1 MAKILE
7 NIKVSDKI
15 YKLVIEGKFD
25 GEMGQFFM
33 IRGWDDYPLLS
44 RPLSIHDK
52 DNESITFL
60 YRVEGFGTNKL
71 THLRK
76 GDNIK
81 LEGPYGNGYPTV
93 KGRIA
98 IVGGGIGI
106 APLLYTAKNLK
117 NTVKELDIYLGF
129 TEKEYLTDEFGK
141 YANNLYVSV
150 GDFITAK
157 LEADKYD
164 YIFTCGPEIMMR
176 KIVDMTKGKNVKTYV
191 SIEKHMA
198 CGVGACLVCSCKT
211 KNGMS
216 RVCKDGPVYLGE
228 DVFYE

>member
-71 THLRK
+71 TQLRK

-150 GDFITAK
+150 GDFITGK
-157 LEADKYD
+157 LEVDKYD
-164 YIFTCGPEIMMR
+164 YVFTCGPEIMMR
-176 KIVDMTKGKNVKTYV
+176 KIVDMAKGKNVKTYV

>member
-7 NIKVSDKI
+7 NKKVSNSI
-15 YKLVIEGKFD
+15 YKLVVEGNFK

-33 IRGWDDYPLLS
+33 IRGWDAYPLLS

-52 DNESITFL
+52 DENSISFL
-60 YRVEGFGTNKL
+60 YRIEGLGTNKL
-71 THLRK
+71 SDLK
-76 GDNIK
+76 ADDNLN

-93 KGRIA
+93 SGKVA

-106 APLLYTAKNLK
+106 APLMYTAKNLEK
-117 NTVKELDIYLGF
+117 EVKELDIYLGF
-129 TEKEYLTDEFGK
+129 TEESYLTSEFEK
-141 YANNLYVSV
+141 YADNLHVSV
-150 GDFITAK
+150 GDFITEK
-157 LEADKYD
+157 LDVDNYD
-164 YIFTCGPEIMMR
+164 YIFTCGPEIMMK
-176 KIVDMTKGKNVKTYV
+176 KIVDMSKGKNVKTYV

-216 RVCKDGPVYLGE
+216 RVCKDGPVYIGG
-228 DVFYE
+228 DVYYE

>member
-7 NIKVSDKI
+7 NIKVSDRI
-15 YKLVIEGKFD
+15 YKLIIEGKFH

-33 IRGWDDYPLLS
+33 IRGWGDYPLLS

-52 DNESITFL
+52 NNESITFL
-60 YRVEGFGTNKL
+60 YRVEGIGTNKL
-71 THLRK
+71 TELSK
-76 GDNIK
+76 EDNVK

-93 KGRIA
+93 KGKIA

-117 NTVKELDIYLGF
+117 NRVKELDIYLGF
-129 TEKEYLTDEFGK
+129 TEKEYLTEEFWK
-141 YANNLYVSV
+141 YADNLYVSV
-150 GDFITAK
+150 GDFITEK
-157 LEADKYD
+157 LNVDNYD
-164 YIFTCGPEIMMR
+164 HILTCGPEIMMR
-176 KIVDMTKGKNVKTYV
+176 KIVDMSKDKNVKTYV

-216 RVCKDGPVYLGE
+216 RVCKDGPVYPGE

>member
-7 NIKVSDKI
+7 NKKVSDGI
-15 YKLVIEGKFD
+15 YKLVVEGNFK

-33 IRGWDDYPLLS
+33 IRGWEEFPLLS

-52 DNESITFL
+52 THESITFL
-60 YRVEGFGTNKL
+60 YRIEGSGTDKL
-71 THLRK
+71 SKLK
-76 GDNIK
+76 SGDKLK
-81 LEGPYGNGYPTV
+81 LEGPYGNGYPKT
-93 KGRIA
+93 KGKVA

-106 APLLYTAKNLK
+106 APLLYTAKGLK
-117 NTVKELDIYLGF
+117 KYIEKLDIYLGF
-129 TEKEYLTDEFGK
+129 TDTSYLTDEFKK
-141 YANNLYVSV
+141 YADNLYVSV
-150 GDFITAK
+150 GDFITEK
-157 LEADKYD
+157 INVDEYD
-164 YIFTCGPEIMMR
+164 YIFTCGPEIMMK

-216 RVCKDGPVYLGE
+216 RVCKDGPVYDGE
-228 DVFYE
+228 DVYYE